1 MLEAC
6 LALKRRYWSHDE
18 QGILVAQI
26 ALANCLA
33 NIGRHDEALLL
44 KREVYAMGGTS
55 HERTILSGT
64 CLAASLLELELW
76 DEAKTFVSDPLLPR
90 VARRSLGA
98 DHDTTLLL
106 NEYLARAL
114 KQKPEHTRKDPRLNQ
129 YGAASTRPAFDLNPG
144 DDLIEIRTI
153 MLDVVQRRRRVFGP
167 ARPRTINAESQLS
180 HVHEELAALRFGVVG
195 AQDSS
200 GFSMTPESGTTCHV
214 LLPCQ

>member
-1 MLEAC
+1 MLEDVSDPETDVARCLSTGVLGNTFRWTRPEEALPVLEAC

-44 KREVYAMGGTS
+44 KREVYARWVATFGVS

-76 DEAKTFVSDPLLPR
+76 DEAKTFVSDPPLP

-114 KQKPEHTRKDPRLNQ
+114 KQKPE
-129 YGAASTRPAFDLNPG
+129 
-144 DDLIEIRTI
+144 
-153 MLDVVQRRRRVFGP
+153 
-167 ARPRTINAESQLS
+167 
-180 HVHEELAALRFGVVG
+180 
-195 AQDSS
+195 
-200 GFSMTPESGTTCHV
+200 
-214 LLPCQ
+214 

>member
-76 DEAKTFVSDPLLPR
+76 DEAKTFVSDPLLP

-98 DHDTTLLL
+98 DH
-106 NEYLARAL
+106 
-114 KQKPEHTRKDPRLNQ
+114 
-129 YGAASTRPAFDLNPG
+129 
-144 DDLIEIRTI
+144 
-153 MLDVVQRRRRVFGP
+153 VQRSCS
-167 ARPRTINAESQLS
+167 TSI
-180 HVHEELAALRFGVVG
+180 
-195 AQDSS
+195 
-200 GFSMTPESGTTCHV
+200 
-214 LLPCQ
+214 